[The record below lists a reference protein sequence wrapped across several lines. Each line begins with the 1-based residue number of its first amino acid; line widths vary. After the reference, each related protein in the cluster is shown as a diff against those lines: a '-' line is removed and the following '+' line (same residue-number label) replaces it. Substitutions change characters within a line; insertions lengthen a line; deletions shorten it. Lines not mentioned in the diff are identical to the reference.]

1 MNIRQYAFLLG
12 SFCYVG
18 LTLQTAFADDTEI
31 YVSRKLSEDQ
41 QIRPNLLFVI
51 DNSGSMDA
59 GVAGTE
65 CTDAE
70 KNIRNRCEPIR
81 IGRSCA
87 QTDRW
92 GSCTRYQDDYE
103 YRKTRLQVVK
113 DVTSTLI
120 DELRL
125 SDDVNVGLMHFD
137 ANRDRLVRIGNQ
149 NQYDMQGGMVAI
161 PVGRVSTTANAFK
174 AELDKL
180 YAGSNTP
187 LSETY
192 YEAARYMKGQS
203 PKFGN
208 STKAIYEHPNGYSI
222 VNKASVSDAKNGN
235 SYKSPIEYSCQ
246 KSNIILLTDGE
257 PTMDNAANSDIRSLI
272 SASGTA
278 NTQYTSA
285 TCRDPGNA
293 SVHSGECMPHLAEH
307 LANQDASGSQ
317 PGKQTVNTYTIG
329 FATDQTLLQNTA
341 DAGNGRYFTTDNTSG
356 LVSAL
361 KSILVEILA
370 ENTTFATPSVA
381 VSAYNNLGYRND
393 LYYALFRPA
402 EGARWVGN
410 VKRYRAETT
419 TDANGNSITQI
430 VDKNGQPAIDEST
443 GFFRDNSS
451 SYWSSLDGRDVEK
464 GGVAGTLSSPG
475 NRKIYTWTAT
485 DRSPSAS
492 TNTAPL
498 SSFTTDNSALT
509 QALLGVTTS
518 DARTK
523 AIQWG
528 RGQNPDN
535 PTQARLQLADVLHNE
550 PRLVAYKTDENLERA
565 GTTNSEEQLYM
576 FFGTNEG
583 FIHAVDPSNGQEK
596 FAFIPKELLPN
607 LNAYYQNP
615 KGSEQKRYGMDGS
628 FNLWVEYGD
637 LDTNANT
644 RSISKSYLYAGMRRG
659 GKNYYA
665 LDVKNI
671 EQPAL
676 KWVIKGGVTPG
687 FEKLGQTWSTPK
699 LANIKLNGTQTKV
712 LVFTGGYD
720 PQQDNDS
727 PNTPLAGDTQ
737 GNALY
742 IVNADTGQLI
752 WRAGHSSETGA
763 NLKLAEMTHSMPAD
777 PVIIDAN
784 GDGLADIIYAVDAR
798 AQVFRFDLDN
808 ANTSASTLA
817 TGGRIAELGGD
828 TALDNRRFFSMPDV
842 AMVRERGG
850 KSYFAIAIGSGYRAH
865 PLNEDTIDRFYVLQ
879 DGPLFGKP
887 KDDQGNVKYTTL
899 TEANL
904 LDVSSVELT
913 GEEAA
918 RIQTDIAEA
927 EAAIAALNQAVT
939 VARDALNGYKDSSGF
954 TAKYNAMLQA
964 NSLANALQ
972 TEIDSMMAEDPFL
985 TAHAAES
992 SEQSSLQK
1000 GLLESQNA
1008 LKAMQDLVT
1017 DAESEW
1023 QEKKEAYDTA
1033 QAAHDAAQAAVLLDN
1048 SSENQQA
1055 LTDAETA
1062 YTLAATAKAEA
1073 ESNYTAVTNQSR
1085 DLAES
1090 YSTLINLQSQQ
1101 DFLYQAILDQE
1112 QALLAARTNAADDET
1127 ITNLQNALDG
1137 LSQSYYTSEYAITE
1151 RARLNADNGA
1161 GSTALLG
1168 ALAQLRSD
1176 ITGRDITAIGNAL
1189 AALQTLTP
1197 PFGPPLNEAELIARD
1212 EAAKNTELAN
1222 KAHNLNGNVAT
1233 VTAWETQRQQRAGE
1247 ASTAQAQAN
1256 AIAALPY
1263 EVSSSL
1269 LNAEQLAAAKAL
1281 YGNDLTMFEAYQFLL
1296 DQAQLAALDGE
1307 DGIPALRKDINQ
1319 LYGQLVPGNSYTP
1332 NPSLLAGSQGWY
1344 MRLPKGE
1351 KVLSSP
1357 LIFRG
1362 ALFFTTFSPR
1372 GETITT
1378 CGPDVGRGRAYALN
1392 LRDASAILAVNDAPI
1407 RSYALLR
1414 SGIPPAPTVLFSE
1427 DGPPRV
1433 IIGTEVLNDRP
1444 KDGNGDE
1451 PECIG
1456 GVGFCDKD
1464 RSPVSKTYW
1473 REN

>member
-1 MNIRQYAFLLG
+1 MNLRPYALLLG
-12 SFCYVG
+12 SFCYIG
-18 LTLQTAFADDTEI
+18 LSLQTALADDTEI

-51 DNSGSMDA
+51 DNSGSMLSA
-59 GVAGTE
+59 VSGTE
-65 CTDAE
+65 CAIADR
-70 KNIRNRCEPIR
+70 NYPNRCVT
-81 IGRSCA
+81 S
-87 QTDRW
+87 
-92 GSCTRYQDDYE
+92 GSGNSRT
-103 YRKTRLQVVK
+103 YRKTRMQVVK
-113 DVTSTLI
+113 DVTNQLI
-120 DELRL
+120 DELKL

-137 ANRDRLVRIGNQ
+137 VSTR
-149 NQYDMQGGMVAI
+149 YQGGMVAI
-161 PVGRVSTTANAFK
+161 PVGRIGSNADALK
-174 AELDKL
+174 EEINKL
-180 YAGSNTP
+180 YGLTNTP

-192 YEAARYMKGQS
+192 YEAALYMKGQQ
-203 PKFGN
+203 PKFGTN
-208 STKAIYEHPNGYSI
+208 SQAGYESGTGSRRE
-222 VNKASVSDAKNGN
+222 NKPSVPGSKSGN
-235 SYKSPIEYSCQ
+235 NYKSPIEYSCQ

-257 PTMDNAANSDIRSLI
+257 PTYDNAANNDIRALI
-272 SASGTA
+272 SSPGAA
-278 NTQYTSA
+278 NTQYLPA
-285 TCRDPGNA
+285 TCRDPGN
-293 SVHSGECMPHLAEH
+293 SSTSRSGECMPHLAEH
-307 LANQDASGSQ
+307 LANQDISSNQ

-329 FATDQTLLQNTA
+329 FATNQTLLSNTA
-341 DAGNGRYFTTDNTSG
+341 NAGNGRYFTTNNTSG
-356 LVSAL
+356 LVDAL

-451 SYWSSLDGRDVEK
+451 SFWSSLDGRDVEK
-464 GGVAGTLSSPG
+464 GGVAGTLNKPG
-475 NRKIYTWTAT
+475 DRKIYTWTEA

-492 TNTAPL
+492 TGTAPL
-498 SSFTTDNSALT
+498 SSFSTSNDDLT

-763 NLKLAEMTHSMPAD
+763 NLKLAELTHSMPAD

-798 AQVFRFDLDN
+798 AQVFRFDIDN

-904 LDVSSVELT
+904 LDVSSVDLT

-939 VARDALNGYKDSSGF
+939 AARDALNGYKDSSGF

-972 TEIDSMMAEDPFL
+972 ADIDAMMAADPFL
-985 TAHAAES
+985 NAHAAES
-992 SEQSSLQK
+992 SEQSKLQQ
-1000 GLLESQNA
+1000 GLLESQKA
-1008 LKAMQDLVT
+1008 LKAMQEAIADAASDLA
-1017 DAESEW
+1017 D
-1023 QEKKEAYDTA
+1023 KEAAYNSADETFSTMVPGDSGYADAQQAYD
-1033 QAAHDAAQAAVLLDN
+1033 DAAD
-1048 SSENQQA
+1048 A
-1055 LTDAETA
+1055 LNDAHTRHS
-1062 YTLAATAKAEA
+1062 TL
-1073 ESNYTAVTNQSR
+1073 TNQSG
-1085 DLAES
+1085 DLAQA

-1112 QALLAARTNAADDET
+1112 QALLAARADSADDAT
-1127 ITNLQNALDG
+1127 ISDLQNGLDG
-1137 LSQSYYTSEYAITE
+1137 LNQSYYTSEYAIAE

-1168 ALAQLRSD
+1168 ALAQLGSD
-1176 ITGRDITAIGNAL
+1176 IAGRDIAAISSAL
-1189 AALQTLTP
+1189 AALQALI
-1197 PFGPPLNEAELIARD
+1197 PPLSGPTLDEAALIARY

-1222 KAHNLNGNVAT
+1222 KAHNLQGNLDT
-1233 VTAWETQRQQRAGE
+1233 VTDWEAQRLVRTGE
-1247 ASTAQAQAN
+1247 ASTAQAEAN

-1281 YGNDLTMFEAYQFLL
+1281 YGDDLTMFEAYQFLL

>member
-192 YEAARYMKGQS
+192 YEAARYMKGQT

-329 FATDQTLLQNTA
+329 FATNQTLLSNTA
-341 DAGNGRYFTTDNTSG
+341 NAGNGRYFTTDNTSG
-356 LVSAL
+356 LVDAL

-419 TDANGNSITQI
+419 TDANGNTITQI

-451 SYWSSLDGRDVEK
+451 SFWSSLDGRDVEK
-464 GGVAGTLSSPG
+464 GGVAGTLNEPA
-475 NRKIYTWTAT
+475 NRKIFTWTAA

-492 TNTAPL
+492 TGSEAL
-498 SSFTTDNSALT
+498 SSQLNENNSALT
-509 QALLGVTTS
+509 QALLGVNS
-518 DARTK
+518 SEARTK

-528 RGQNPDN
+528 RGQNPDS
-535 PTQARLQLADVLHNE
+535 PAQARRQLADVLHNE
-550 PRLVAYKTDENLERA
+550 PRLVAYKTDEDLERA
-565 GTTNSEEQLYM
+565 GTATSPEQLYM

-583 FIHAVDPSNGQEK
+583 FIHAVDPSSGQEK

-607 LNAYYQNP
+607 LSAYYQNP
-615 KGSEQKRYGMDGS
+615 KGSDQKRYGMDGQ

-637 LDTNANT
+637 LDINAKT

-665 LDVKNI
+665 LDVTNI
-671 EQPAL
+671 DQPKL
-676 KWVIKGGVTPG
+676 KWVIKGGATPG

-742 IVNADTGQLI
+742 IVNAETGQLI

-763 NLKLAEMTHSMPAD
+763 DLKLAEMTHSMPAD

-798 AQVFRFDLDN
+798 AQVFRFDIDN
-808 ANTSASTLA
+808 ASSSASALA
-817 TGGRIAELGGD
+817 TGGRIAKLGGD

-887 KDDQGNVKYTTL
+887 KNAQGNVTYTTL
-899 TEANL
+899 TEDDL
-904 LDVSSVELT
+904 LDVSSVDLT
-913 GEEAA
+913 DAEAEGIQEE
-918 RIQTDIAEA
+918 IAEA
-927 EAAIAALNQAVT
+927 EAAIAALNQAVAA
-939 VARDALNGYKDSSGF
+939 ARDALNGYKDSSGF

-972 TEIDSMMAEDPFL
+972 ADIDAMMAADPFL
-985 TAHAAES
+985 NAHAAES
-992 SEQSSLQK
+992 SEQSKLQQ

-1008 LKAMQDLVT
+1008 LKAMQEVIADAASDLADK
-1017 DAESEW
+1017 DA
-1023 QEKKEAYDTA
+1023 AYKIADEHLSTLALGDPGYADAQQAYNDAAAALSDAYTRHSTLTSQSGELA
-1033 QAAHDAAQAAVLLDN
+1033 QA
-1048 SSENQQA
+1048 
-1055 LTDAETA
+1055 
-1062 YTLAATAKAEA
+1062 
-1073 ESNYTAVTNQSR
+1073 
-1085 DLAES
+1085 

-1112 QALLAARTNAADDET
+1112 QALLAARANAADDET
-1127 ITNLQNALDG
+1127 ITNLQNGLDG
-1137 LSQSYYTSEYAITE
+1137 LNQSYYTNEYAITE
-1151 RARLNADNGA
+1151 RTQLNADNGA

-1168 ALAQLRSD
+1168 ALAQLRSSIAGGD
-1176 ITGRDITAIGNAL
+1176 TTAIGNAL
-1189 AALQTLTP
+1189 AALQTLAP
-1197 PFGPPLNEAELIARD
+1197 SFGPSLDEAELITRD

-1222 KAHNLNGNVAT
+1222 KAHNLSGNVAT
-1233 VTAWETQRQQRAGE
+1233 VTDWEAERQQRAGE

-1263 EVSSSL
+1263 EASSGL

-1281 YGNDLTMFEAYQFLL
+1281 YGDDLTMFEAYQFLL
-1296 DQAQLAALDGE
+1296 DQAQLAVVDGE
-1307 DGIPALRKDINQ
+1307 NGVPALRKDINQ

-1332 NPSLLAGSQGWY
+1332 NQALLASSKGWF

-1414 SGIPPAPTVLFSE
+1414 SGIPPAPTVLFNE

-1444 KDGNGDE
+1444 KDGDGDE

>member
-1 MNIRQYAFLLG
+1 MNLRPYALLLG
-12 SFCYVG
+12 SFCYIG
-18 LTLQTAFADDTEI
+18 LSLQTALADDTEI

-51 DNSGSMDA
+51 DNSGSMLSA
-59 GVAGTE
+59 VPGTE
-65 CTDAE
+65 CAVAD
-70 KNIRNRCEPIR
+70 RSYPNRCVT
-81 IGRSCA
+81 S
-87 QTDRW
+87 
-92 GSCTRYQDDYE
+92 GSVYRKT
-103 YRKTRLQVVK
+103 YRKTRMQVVK
-113 DVTSTLI
+113 DVTNQLI
-120 DELRL
+120 DELQL

-137 ANRDRLVRIGNQ
+137 VYN
-149 NQYDMQGGMVAI
+149 YQGGMVAI
-161 PVGRVSTTANAFK
+161 PVGRIGTNADALK
-174 AELDKL
+174 EEINKL
-180 YAGSNTP
+180 YGRGNTP

-192 YEAARYMKGQS
+192 YEAALYMKGQQ

-208 STKAIYEHPNGYSI
+208 NTRAGYENGTDSI
-222 VNKASVSDAKNGN
+222 VELKPSVPGSKSGN
-235 SYKSPIEYSCQ
+235 NYKSPIEYSCQ

-257 PTMDNAANSDIRSLI
+257 PTYDNAANNDIRALI
-272 SASGTA
+272 SSPGAA
-278 NTQYTSA
+278 NTQYLPA
-285 TCRDPGNA
+285 TCNNG
-293 SVHSGECMPHLAEH
+293 HGECMPHLAEH
-307 LANQDASGSQ
+307 LANQDISSSQ

-329 FATDQTLLQNTA
+329 FATNQTLLQNTA
-341 DAGNGRYFTTDNTSG
+341 NAGNGRYFTTDNTSG
-356 LVSAL
+356 LVDAL

-419 TDANGNSITQI
+419 TDANGNTITQI

-451 SYWSSLDGRDVEK
+451 SFWSSLDGRDVEK
-464 GGVAGTLSSPG
+464 GGVAGTLNEPA
-475 NRKIYTWTAT
+475 NRKIFTWTEA

-492 TNTAPL
+492 TGSVAL
-498 SSFTTDNSALT
+498 SSQLNENNSALT
-509 QALLGVTTS
+509 QALLGVNS
-518 DARTK
+518 SEARTK

-528 RGQNPDN
+528 RGQNPDS
-535 PTQARLQLADVLHNE
+535 PAQARRQLADVLHNE
-550 PRLVAYKTDENLERA
+550 PRLVAYKTDEDLERA
-565 GTTNSEEQLYM
+565 GTATSPEQLYM

-583 FIHAVDPSNGQEK
+583 FIHAVDPSSGQEK

-607 LNAYYQNP
+607 LSAYYQNP
-615 KGSEQKRYGMDGS
+615 KGSDQKRYGMDGQ

-637 LDTNANT
+637 LDINAKT

-665 LDVKNI
+665 LDVTNI
-671 EQPAL
+671 DQPEL
-676 KWVIKGGVTPG
+676 KWVIKGGATPG

-742 IVNADTGQLI
+742 IVNAETGQLI

-798 AQVFRFDLDN
+798 AQVFRFDIDN
-808 ANTSASTLA
+808 ASSSASALA
-817 TGGRIAELGGD
+817 TGGRIAKLGGD

-879 DGPLFGKP
+879 DGPLFSKP
-887 KDDQGNVKYTTL
+887 KDGIYTTL
-899 TEANL
+899 TEDDL
-904 LDVSSVELT
+904 LDVSSVDLT
-913 GEEAA
+913 DAEAA
-918 RIQTDIAEA
+918 GIQEEIAEA
-927 EAAIAALNQAVT
+927 EAAIAALNQAVAA
-939 VARDALNGYKDSSGF
+939 ARDAFNAYKESSGF
-954 TAKYNAMLQA
+954 TSKYNAMLQA
-964 NSLANALQ
+964 NNAANSLQA
-972 TEIDSMMAEDPFL
+972 EIDALMASDPYL
-985 TAHAAES
+985 QAHAAES
-992 SEQSSLQK
+992 SEQSKLQQ
-1000 GLLESQNA
+1000 GLLESQKA
-1008 LKAMQDLVT
+1008 LKAMQEAIADAASDLA
-1017 DAESEW
+1017 D
-1023 QEKKEAYDTA
+1023 KEAEYNSADETFSTMVPGDSGYADA
-1033 QAAHDAAQAAVLLDN
+1033 QQAYADAAD
-1048 SSENQQA
+1048 A
-1055 LTDAETA
+1055 LNDAHTRHS
-1062 YTLAATAKAEA
+1062 TL
-1073 ESNYTAVTNQSR
+1073 TNQSG
-1085 DLAES
+1085 DLAQA

-1101 DFLYQAILDQE
+1101 DSLYQAILDQE
-1112 QALLAARTNAADDET
+1112 QALLAARADAADDET
-1127 ITNLQNALDG
+1127 ITNLQNGLDG
-1137 LSQSYYTSEYAITE
+1137 LSQNYYDNEYAITE
-1151 RARLNADNGA
+1151 RARLNADNGS

-1176 ITGRDITAIGNAL
+1176 IAGGDITAISNAL
-1189 AALQTLTP
+1189 AALQTLAP
-1197 PFGPPLNEAELIARD
+1197 SFGPSLDEAELITRD

-1222 KAHNLNGNVAT
+1222 KAHNLQGNLDT
-1233 VTAWETQRQQRAGE
+1233 VTDWEAQRLVRTGE
-1247 ASTAQAQAN
+1247 ASTAQAEAN

-1263 EVSSSL
+1263 EAPSGL

-1281 YGNDLTMFEAYQFLL
+1281 YGDDLAMFEAYQFLL
-1296 DQAQLAALDGE
+1296 DQAQLAVTDSE
-1307 DGIPALRKDINQ
+1307 DGVPALRKEINQ

-1332 NPSLLAGSQGWY
+1332 NPSLLAGSKGWF

-1414 SGIPPAPTVLFSE
+1414 SGIPPAPTVLFNE

-1444 KDGNGDE
+1444 KDGDGDE

>member
-1 MNIRQYAFLLG
+1 MNIRPYALLLG
-12 SFCYVG
+12 SFCYLG
-18 LTLQTAFADDTEI
+18 LTLQTALADDTEI

-51 DNSGSMDA
+51 DNSGSMLSAVPGSKCNSGDE
-59 GVAGTE
+59 GYP
-65 CTDAE
+65 
-70 KNIRNRCEPIR
+70 NRCVATCIR
-81 IGRSCA
+81 SSW
-87 QTDRW
+87 W
-92 GSCTRYQDDYE
+92 GCSEYE
-103 YRKTRLQVVK
+103 YNKTRMQVVK
-113 DVTSTLI
+113 DVTNELI

-137 ANRDRLVRIGNQ
+137 VSTN
-149 NQYDMQGGMVAI
+149 YQGGMVAI
-161 PVGRVSTTANAFK
+161 PVGRIGTNADALK
-174 AELDKL
+174 QEITKL
-180 YAGSNTP
+180 YGLTNTP

-192 YEAARYMKGQS
+192 YEAALYMKGQQ
-203 PKFGN
+203 PKFGIN
-208 STKAIYEHPNGYSI
+208 SQAGYEDGKGSRKE
-222 VNKASVSDAKNGN
+222 NKPSVAGSKSGSN
-235 SYKSPIEYSCQ
+235 YKSPIEYSCQ

-257 PTMDNAANSDIRSLI
+257 PTYDNAANNDIRSLI
-272 SASGTA
+272 STSGAA
-278 NTQYTSA
+278 NTQYLPA
-285 TCRDPGNA
+285 TCRDPGT
-293 SVHSGECMPHLAEH
+293 SRTSRSGECMPHLAEH
-307 LANQDASGSQ
+307 LANQDISSSQ

-329 FATDQTLLQNTA
+329 FATNQTLLSNTA
-341 DAGNGRYFTTDNTSG
+341 NAGNGRYFTTDNTSG
-356 LVSAL
+356 LVDAL

-419 TDANGNSITQI
+419 TDANGNTITQI

-451 SYWSSLDGRDVEK
+451 SFWSSLDGRDVEK
-464 GGVAGTLSSPG
+464 GGVAGTLNEPA
-475 NRKIYTWTAT
+475 NRKIFTWTAA

-492 TNTAPL
+492 TGSEAL
-498 SSFTTDNSALT
+498 SSQLIENNSALT
-509 QALLGVTTS
+509 QALLGVNS
-518 DARTK
+518 SEARTK

-528 RGQNPDN
+528 RGQNPDS
-535 PTQARLQLADVLHNE
+535 PAQARRQLADVLHNE
-550 PRLVAYKTDENLERA
+550 PRLVAYKTDEDLERA
-565 GTTNSEEQLYM
+565 GTATSPEQLYM

-583 FIHAVDPSNGQEK
+583 FIHAVDPSSGQEK

-607 LNAYYQNP
+607 LSAYYQNP
-615 KGSEQKRYGMDGS
+615 KGSDQKRYGMDGQ

-637 LDTNANT
+637 LDINAKT

-665 LDVKNI
+665 LDVTNI
-671 EQPAL
+671 DQPKL
-676 KWVIKGGVTPG
+676 KWVIKGGATPG

-742 IVNADTGQLI
+742 IVNAETGQLI

-798 AQVFRFDLDN
+798 AQVFRFDIDN
-808 ANTSASTLA
+808 ASSSASALA
-817 TGGRIAELGGD
+817 TGGRIAKLGGD

-887 KDDQGNVKYTTL
+887 KNAQGNVTYTTL
-899 TEANL
+899 TEDDL
-904 LDVSSVELT
+904 LDVSSVDLT
-913 GEEAA
+913 DAEAEGIQEE
-918 RIQTDIAEA
+918 IAEA
-927 EAAIAALNQAVT
+927 EAAIAALNQAVAA
-939 VARDALNGYKDSSGF
+939 ARDAFNAYKESSGF
-954 TAKYNAMLQA
+954 TSKYNAMLQA
-964 NSLANALQ
+964 NNAANSLQA
-972 TEIDSMMAEDPFL
+972 EIDSLMASDPYL
-985 TAHAAES
+985 QAHAAES
-992 SEQSSLQK
+992 SEQSKLQQ
-1000 GLLESQNA
+1000 GLLESQNT
-1008 LKAMQDLVT
+1008 LKALQDSIAAAAPDLADKKDAYEAAKAHLAT
-1017 DAESEW
+1017 IDEDAPAYADAE
-1023 QEKKEAYDTA
+1023 QAYESA
-1033 QAAHDAAQAAVLLDN
+1033 QDVW
-1048 SSENQQA
+1048 
-1055 LTDAETA
+1055 ETA
-1062 YTLAATAKAEA
+1062 NGKQTARSE
-1073 ESNYTAVTNQSR
+1073 QSTK
-1085 DLAES
+1085 LAEI
-1090 YSTLINLQSQQ
+1090 YSTLISLQAELDSA
-1101 DFLYQAILDQE
+1101 YQGILDQE
-1112 QALLAARTNAADDET
+1112 RAILDAVAASASEATVDNLRSGLETLNQAYGNHPAALKREGLNAAEGSSTQLLSALNRLKDAIHRDAASQIDGVLADLSTQLSPLAPSLVESELLARE
-1127 ITNLQNALDG
+1127 
-1137 LSQSYYTSEYAITE
+1137 
-1151 RARLNADNGA
+1151 
-1161 GSTALLG
+1161 
-1168 ALAQLRSD
+1168 
-1176 ITGRDITAIGNAL
+1176 
-1189 AALQTLTP
+1189 
-1197 PFGPPLNEAELIARD
+1197 
-1212 EAAKNTELAN
+1212 EAAKHTELAA
-1222 KAHNLNGNVAT
+1222 KAANLEGNVDFA
-1233 VTAWETQRQQRAGE
+1233 AELESQRLAQSGQ
-1247 ASTAQAQAN
+1247 ASAAQAEANDIASGPYQA
-1256 AIAALPY
+1256 
-1263 EVSSSL
+1263 SSAL

-1296 DQAQLAALDGE
+1296 DQAQLAVTDSE
-1307 DGIPALRKDINQ
+1307 DGVPALRKEINQ

-1332 NPSLLAGSQGWY
+1332 NPSLLAGSKGWF

-1444 KDGNGDE
+1444 KGDGDDDE

>member
-1 MNIRQYAFLLG
+1 MNIRPYALLLG
-12 SFCYVG
+12 SFCYIG
-18 LTLQTAFADDTEI
+18 LSLQTALADDTEI

-51 DNSGSMDA
+51 DNSGSMLSA
-59 GVAGTE
+59 VPGTK
-65 CTDAE
+65 CADGD
-70 KNIRNRCEPIR
+70 RDYPNRC
-81 IGRSCA
+81 
-87 QTDRW
+87 DRR
-92 GSCTRYQDDYE
+92 TNQ
-103 YRKTRLQVVK
+103 KTRMQVVK
-113 DVTSTLI
+113 DVTNELI

-137 ANRDRLVRIGNQ
+137 TAVRYSGRNID
-149 NQYDMQGGMVAI
+149 YSKSYQGGMVAI
-161 PVGRVSTTANAFK
+161 PVGRISSNADALK
-174 AELDKL
+174 EEINKL
-180 YAGSNTP
+180 YALTNTP

-192 YEAARYMKGQS
+192 YEAALYMRGEQ
-203 PKFGN
+203 PKFGDD
-208 STKAIYEHPNGYSI
+208 TQAGYEDGKGSKRE
-222 VNKASVSDAKNGN
+222 NKPSVPGSKNGDR
-235 SYKSPIEYSCQ
+235 YKSPIEYSCQ

-257 PTMDNAANSDIRSLI
+257 PTYDNAANNDIRSLI
-272 SASGTA
+272 STPGET
-278 NTQYTSA
+278 NTQYLPA
-285 TCRDPGNA
+285 TCRNPGT
-293 SVHSGECMPHLAEH
+293 SSTSRSGECMPHLAEH
-307 LANQDASGSQ
+307 LANQDISSSQ

-329 FATDQTLLQNTA
+329 FATNQTLLQNTA
-341 DAGNGRYFTTDNTSG
+341 NAGNGRYFTTDNTSG
-356 LVSAL
+356 LVDAL

-419 TDANGNSITQI
+419 TDANGNTITQV

-451 SYWSSLDGRDVEK
+451 SFWSSLDGRDVEK
-464 GGVAGTLSSPG
+464 GGVAGTLNEPA
-475 NRKIYTWTAT
+475 NRKIFTWTAA

-492 TNTAPL
+492 TGSEAL
-498 SSFTTDNSALT
+498 SSQLNENNSALT
-509 QALLGVTTS
+509 QALLGVNS
-518 DARTK
+518 SEARTK

-528 RGQNPDN
+528 RGQNPDS
-535 PTQARLQLADVLHNE
+535 PAQARRQLADVLHNE
-550 PRLVAYKTDENLERA
+550 PRLAAYKTDEDLERA
-565 GTTNSEEQLYM
+565 GTATSPEQLYM

-607 LNAYYQNP
+607 LSAYYQNP
-615 KGSEQKRYGMDGS
+615 KGSDQKRYGMDGQ

-637 LDTNANT
+637 LDINAKT

-665 LDVKNI
+665 LDVTNI
-671 EQPAL
+671 DQPKL
-676 KWVIKGGVTPG
+676 KWVIKGGATPG

-742 IVNADTGQLI
+742 IVNAETGQLI

-798 AQVFRFDLDN
+798 AQVFRFDIDN
-808 ANTSASTLA
+808 ASSSASALA
-817 TGGRIAELGGD
+817 TGGRIAKLGGD

-850 KSYFAIAIGSGYRAH
+850 KSYFAIAIGSGYRSH

-879 DGPLFGKP
+879 DGPLFSKP
-887 KDDQGNVKYTTL
+887 KDGIYTTL
-899 TEANL
+899 TEDDL
-904 LDVSSVELT
+904 LDVSSVDLT
-913 GEEAA
+913 DAEAA
-918 RIQTDIAEA
+918 GIQEEIAEA
-927 EAAIAALNQAVT
+927 EAAIAALNQAVAA
-939 VARDALNGYKDSSGF
+939 ARDAFNAYKESSGF
-954 TAKYNAMLQA
+954 TSKYNAMLQA
-964 NSLANALQ
+964 NNAANSLQA
-972 TEIDSMMAEDPFL
+972 EIDALMASDPYL
-985 TAHAAES
+985 QAHAAES
-992 SEQSSLQK
+992 SEQSKLQQ
-1000 GLLESQNA
+1000 GLLESQNT
-1008 LKAMQDLVT
+1008 LKALQDAIAAAAPDLADKE
-1017 DAESEW
+1017 DAYEAAKAHLATIDEDDPTYADAKQAYESAKGDW
-1023 QEKKEAYDTA
+1023 
-1033 QAAHDAAQAAVLLDN
+1033 DAADGKQTAR
-1048 SSENQQA
+1048 SEQR
-1055 LTDAETA
+1055 T
-1062 YTLAATAKAEA
+1062 K
-1073 ESNYTAVTNQSR
+1073 
-1085 DLAES
+1085 LAEI
-1090 YSTLINLQSQQ
+1090 YSTLISLQAELNSA
-1101 DFLYQAILDQE
+1101 YQGILDQE
-1112 QALLAARTNAADDET
+1112 RAILDAVAASASESTVDNLRSGLETLNQDYGNHPAALKRDGLNAAEGSSTQLLSALNRLKDAIHRDAASQIDGVLADLSTQLSPLAPSLVESELLARE
-1127 ITNLQNALDG
+1127 
-1137 LSQSYYTSEYAITE
+1137 
-1151 RARLNADNGA
+1151 
-1161 GSTALLG
+1161 
-1168 ALAQLRSD
+1168 
-1176 ITGRDITAIGNAL
+1176 
-1189 AALQTLTP
+1189 
-1197 PFGPPLNEAELIARD
+1197 
-1212 EAAKNTELAN
+1212 EAAKHTELAA
-1222 KAHNLNGNVAT
+1222 KAANLEGNVDFA
-1233 VTAWETQRQQRAGE
+1233 AELESQRLAQSGQ
-1247 ASTAQAQAN
+1247 ASAAQAEANDIASGPYQA
-1256 AIAALPY
+1256 
-1263 EVSSSL
+1263 SSAL

-1296 DQAQLAALDGE
+1296 DQAQLAVTDSE
-1307 DGIPALRKDINQ
+1307 DGVPALRKEINQ

-1332 NPSLLAGSQGWY
+1332 NPSLLAGSKGWF

-1414 SGIPPAPTVLFSE
+1414 SGIPPAPTVLFNE

-1444 KDGNGDE
+1444 KDGDGDE

>member
-1 MNIRQYAFLLG
+1 MNIRPYALLLG
-12 SFCYVG
+12 SFCYIG
-18 LTLQTAFADDTEI
+18 LSLQTALADDTEI

-51 DNSGSMDA
+51 DNSGSMLSA
-59 GVAGTE
+59 VPGTK
-65 CTDAE
+65 CADGD
-70 KNIRNRCEPIR
+70 RDYPNRC
-81 IGRSCA
+81 
-87 QTDRW
+87 DRR
-92 GSCTRYQDDYE
+92 TNQ
-103 YRKTRLQVVK
+103 KTRMQVVK
-113 DVTSTLI
+113 DVTNELI

-137 ANRDRLVRIGNQ
+137 TAVRYSGRNID
-149 NQYDMQGGMVAI
+149 YSKSYQGGMVAI
-161 PVGRVSTTANAFK
+161 PVGRISSNADALK
-174 AELDKL
+174 EEINKL
-180 YAGSNTP
+180 YALTNTP

-192 YEAARYMKGQS
+192 YEAALYMRGEQ
-203 PKFGN
+203 PKFGDD
-208 STKAIYEHPNGYSI
+208 TQAGYEDGKGSKRE
-222 VNKASVSDAKNGN
+222 NKPSVPGSKNGN
-235 SYKSPIEYSCQ
+235 RYKSPIEYSCQ

-257 PTMDNAANSDIRSLI
+257 PTYDNAANNDIRSLI
-272 SASGTA
+272 STPGET
-278 NTQYTSA
+278 NTQYLPA
-285 TCRDPGNA
+285 TCRNPGT
-293 SVHSGECMPHLAEH
+293 SSTSRSGECMPHLAEH
-307 LANQDASGSQ
+307 LANQDISSSQ

-329 FATDQTLLQNTA
+329 FATNQTLLQNTA
-341 DAGNGRYFTTDNTSG
+341 NAGNGRYFTTDNTSG
-356 LVSAL
+356 LVDAL

-419 TDANGNSITQI
+419 TDANGNTITQV

-451 SYWSSLDGRDVEK
+451 SFWSSLDGRDVEK
-464 GGVAGTLSSPG
+464 GGVAGTLNEPA
-475 NRKIYTWTAT
+475 NRKIFTWTAA

-492 TNTAPL
+492 TGSEAL
-498 SSFTTDNSALT
+498 SSQLNENNSALT
-509 QALLGVTTS
+509 QALLGVNS
-518 DARTK
+518 SEARTK

-528 RGQNPDN
+528 RGQNPDS
-535 PTQARLQLADVLHNE
+535 PAQARRQLADVLHNE
-550 PRLVAYKTDENLERA
+550 PRLAAYKTDEDLERA
-565 GTTNSEEQLYM
+565 GTATSPEQLYM

-607 LNAYYQNP
+607 LSAYYQNP
-615 KGSEQKRYGMDGS
+615 KGSDQKRYGMDGQ

-637 LDTNANT
+637 LDINAKT

-665 LDVKNI
+665 LDVTNI
-671 EQPAL
+671 DQPKL
-676 KWVIKGGVTPG
+676 KWVIKGGATPG

-742 IVNADTGQLI
+742 IVNAETGQLI

-798 AQVFRFDLDN
+798 AQVFRFDIDN
-808 ANTSASTLA
+808 ASSSASALA
-817 TGGRIAELGGD
+817 TGGRIAKLGGD

-850 KSYFAIAIGSGYRAH
+850 KSYFAIAIGSGYRSH

-879 DGPLFGKP
+879 DGPLFSKP
-887 KDDQGNVKYTTL
+887 KDGIYTTL
-899 TEANL
+899 TEDDL
-904 LDVSSVELT
+904 LDVSSVDLT
-913 GEEAA
+913 DAEAA
-918 RIQTDIAEA
+918 GIQEEIAEA
-927 EAAIAALNQAVT
+927 EAAIAALNQAVAA
-939 VARDALNGYKDSSGF
+939 ARDAFNAYKESSGF
-954 TAKYNAMLQA
+954 TSKYNAMLQA
-964 NSLANALQ
+964 NNAANSLQA
-972 TEIDSMMAEDPFL
+972 EIDALMASDPYL
-985 TAHAAES
+985 QAHAAES
-992 SEQSSLQK
+992 SEQSKLQQ
-1000 GLLESQNA
+1000 GLLESQNT
-1008 LKAMQDLVT
+1008 LKALQDAIAAAAPDLADKE
-1017 DAESEW
+1017 DAYEAAKAHLATIDEDDPTYADAKQAYESAKGDW
-1023 QEKKEAYDTA
+1023 
-1033 QAAHDAAQAAVLLDN
+1033 DAADGKQTAR
-1048 SSENQQA
+1048 SEQR
-1055 LTDAETA
+1055 T
-1062 YTLAATAKAEA
+1062 K
-1073 ESNYTAVTNQSR
+1073 
-1085 DLAES
+1085 LAEI
-1090 YSTLINLQSQQ
+1090 YSTLISLQAELNSA
-1101 DFLYQAILDQE
+1101 YQGILDQE
-1112 QALLAARTNAADDET
+1112 RAILDAVAASASESTVDNLRSGLETLNQDYGNHPAALKRDGLNAAEGSSTQLLSALNRLKDAIHRDAASQIDGVLADLSTQLSPLAPSLVESELLARE
-1127 ITNLQNALDG
+1127 
-1137 LSQSYYTSEYAITE
+1137 
-1151 RARLNADNGA
+1151 
-1161 GSTALLG
+1161 
-1168 ALAQLRSD
+1168 
-1176 ITGRDITAIGNAL
+1176 
-1189 AALQTLTP
+1189 
-1197 PFGPPLNEAELIARD
+1197 
-1212 EAAKNTELAN
+1212 EAAKHTELAA
-1222 KAHNLNGNVAT
+1222 KAANLEGNVDFA
-1233 VTAWETQRQQRAGE
+1233 AELESQRLAQSGQ
-1247 ASTAQAQAN
+1247 ASAAQAEANDIASGPYQA
-1256 AIAALPY
+1256 
-1263 EVSSSL
+1263 SSAL

-1296 DQAQLAALDGE
+1296 DQAQLAVTDSE
-1307 DGIPALRKDINQ
+1307 DGVPALRKEINQ

-1332 NPSLLAGSQGWY
+1332 NPSLLAGSKGWF

-1414 SGIPPAPTVLFSE
+1414 SGIPPAPTVLFNE

-1444 KDGNGDE
+1444 KDGDGDE

>member
-1 MNIRQYAFLLG
+1 MNIRPYALLLG
-12 SFCYVG
+12 SFCYIG
-18 LTLQTAFADDTEI
+18 LSLQTALADDTEI

-51 DNSGSMDA
+51 DNSGSMLSA
-59 GVAGTE
+59 VPGTE
-65 CTDAE
+65 CAVAD
-70 KNIRNRCEPIR
+70 RSYPNRCVT
-81 IGRSCA
+81 S
-87 QTDRW
+87 
-92 GSCTRYQDDYE
+92 GSGNRRTYQ
-103 YRKTRLQVVK
+103 KTRMQVVK
-113 DVTSTLI
+113 DVTNELI

-137 ANRDRLVRIGNQ
+137 TAVRYSGRNID
-149 NQYDMQGGMVAI
+149 YSKSYQGGMVAI
-161 PVGRVSTTANAFK
+161 PVGRISSNADALK
-174 AELDKL
+174 EEINKL
-180 YAGSNTP
+180 YALTNTP

-192 YEAARYMKGQS
+192 YEAALYMRGEQ
-203 PKFGN
+203 PKFGDD
-208 STKAIYEHPNGYSI
+208 TQAGYEDGKGSKRE
-222 VNKASVSDAKNGN
+222 NKPSVPGSKNGN
-235 SYKSPIEYSCQ
+235 RYKSPIEYSCQ

-257 PTMDNAANSDIRSLI
+257 PTYDNAANNDIRSLI
-272 SASGTA
+272 STPGET
-278 NTQYTSA
+278 NTQYLPA
-285 TCRDPGNA
+285 TCRNPGT
-293 SVHSGECMPHLAEH
+293 SSTSRSGECMPHLAEH
-307 LANQDASGSQ
+307 LANQDISSSQ

-329 FATDQTLLQNTA
+329 FATNQTLLSNTA
-341 DAGNGRYFTTDNTSG
+341 NAGNGRYFTTDNTSG
-356 LVSAL
+356 LVDAL

-451 SYWSSLDGRDVEK
+451 SFWSSLDGRDVEK
-464 GGVAGTLSSPG
+464 GGVAGTLNNPG
-475 NRKIYTWTAT
+475 TRKIYTWTAA

-492 TNTAPL
+492 TNSVVL
-498 SSFTTDNSALT
+498 SSQLSTDNSALT
-509 QALLGVTTS
+509 QALLGVTS
-518 DARTK
+518 NDARTR

-528 RGQNPDN
+528 RGQNPDSPN
-535 PTQARLQLADVLHNE
+535 QARRQLADVLHNE

-565 GTTNSEEQLYM
+565 GTAISPEQLYM

-615 KGSEQKRYGMDGS
+615 KGSDQKRYGMDGS

-637 LDTNANT
+637 LDTNAKT

-665 LDVKNI
+665 LDVTNI
-671 EQPAL
+671 DQPAL
-676 KWVIKGGVTPG
+676 KWAIKGGATPG

-742 IVNADTGQLI
+742 IVNAETGQLI

-798 AQVFRFDLDN
+798 AQVFRFDIDN
-808 ANTSASTLA
+808 ANSSASALA
-817 TGGRIAELGGD
+817 TGGRIAKLGGD

-887 KDDQGNVKYTTL
+887 KDGIYTTR
-899 TEANL
+899 TEDDL
-904 LDVSSVELT
+904 LDVSSVDLSDDK
-913 GEEAA
+913 AA
-918 RIQTDIAEA
+918 EIQDQIAEA
-927 EAAIAALNQAVT
+927 EAAINALNQAVAA
-939 VARDALNGYKDSSGF
+939 AREAFNAYKDSSGF
-954 TAKYNAMLQA
+954 ASAYNAMLQA

-972 TEIDSMMAEDPFL
+972 ADIDAMLAADPFL
-985 TAHAAES
+985 NAHAAES
-992 SEQSSLQK
+992 SEQSKLQQ
-1000 GLLESQNA
+1000 GLLESQKA
-1008 LKAMQDLVT
+1008 LKAIQDLLT
-1017 DAESEW
+1017 DAEAGW
-1023 QEKKEAYDTA
+1023 QEKKEAYETA
-1033 QAAHDAAQAAVLLDN
+1033 RADRDAAQSAVDTN
-1048 SSENQQA
+1048 DTPENQQA
-1055 LTDAETA
+1055 LADAEAA
-1062 YTLAATAKAEA
+1062 YTLAETAKADA
-1073 ESNYTAVTNQSR
+1073 ESKYTAVTNQSR

-1101 DFLYQAILDQE
+1101 DSLYQAILDQE
-1112 QALLAARTNAADDET
+1112 QALLAARADAADDET
-1127 ITNLQNALDG
+1127 ITNLQNGLDG
-1137 LSQSYYTSEYAITE
+1137 LNQSYYTNEYAITE
-1151 RARLNADNGA
+1151 RTQLNADNGA

-1176 ITGRDITAIGNAL
+1176 IASGDITAIGNAL
-1189 AALQTLTP
+1189 AALQTLAP
-1197 PFGPPLNEAELIARD
+1197 SFGPSLDEAELITRD

-1222 KAHNLNGNVAT
+1222 KAHNLQGNLDT
-1233 VTAWETQRQQRAGE
+1233 VTDWEAQRLVRTGE
-1247 ASTAQAQAN
+1247 ASTAQAEAN
-1256 AIAALPY
+1256 AIAAAPY
-1263 EVSSSL
+1263 EAGSGL

-1281 YGNDLTMFEAYQFLL
+1281 YGDDLTMFEAYQFLL
-1296 DQAQLAALDGE
+1296 DQAQLAALDSE

-1319 LYGQLVPGNSYTP
+1319 LYGQLVPGNGYTP
-1332 NPSLLAGSQGWY
+1332 NQALLAGSQGWF

-1444 KDGNGDE
+1444 KDGDGDE